1 MKNFNILGVHGKI
14 RFSREGG
21 GVPKSQY
28 LGGGDLRGRGLARK
42 RGMVFLREG

>member
-1 MKNFNILGVHGKI
+1 MELGMKNFNILGVHGKI

-28 LGGGDLRGRGLARK
+28 LGGMIYGGGAWQERGGWC
-42 RGMVFLREG
+42 F